1 MKVGVVIGR
10 IGGEDGVALETE
22 KWIHVLRDL
31 GHDVCVL
38 TGLLEGAIDDVSLL
52 PPLSF
57 DHPDCVE
64 EQAVAFF
71 GKPGDPEAFERDV
84 RRRAAEI
91 DEGLRRWIEAEG
103 VECLL
108 VENASALPCHLAMGL
123 GVRLAC
129 EQTAVPTV
137 THDHDFEWERGDR
150 YATPHDGIRSV
161 IDATFPLRLPTVRH
175 AVINSA
181 ARDTLA
187 RRYDLDSVVVPNVMD
202 FDAEFAVLD
211 DYNAT
216 LRADLGL
223 AEDDR
228 LLFQI
233 TRIVRRKGIETAIE
247 LVHRL
252 DDPRVKL
259 VITGTARDDDSGYFD
274 ELQALTTGRGLDG
287 QVLFAGERFDNQRA
301 TTAEGAKVYSLS
313 DAYAHADACTYFST
327 YEGFGNAFV
336 EAVLARR
343 PILVNDYEPVFGPDI
358 GSKGFDTVT
367 LRDARLTDEAVEEA
381 AAILDDPRRRRR
393 IADHN
398 FELGRR
404 HFSYDNLRRLLGP
417 LFSWAVLLV
426 GMLVVVGCKSDPSE
440 TPGDDDDATAVD
452 PLAPTITIS
461 SPADGTIGT
470 ADSVEVTGTVT
481 GAYDHLRIAGIE
493 TVAIG
498 EEFAVEVPID
508 PGEPFTPLL
517 AEVWGGHGWA
527 RDRRTYVRGE
537 STAATAPV
545 QDGLATRLT
554 DDGIDSIQAYV
565 GTLFT
570 ADTIAAYIRDT
581 NPLYSGEIVGTPI
594 ILDATNASVGGLFL
608 DMDARN
614 EGLVLNGTLTD
625 VTIDLELNADWAGIW
640 TGVVTADACVLET
653 TLVLSAVGGDL
664 HVTAAEP
671 VVSLV
676 GLNMDFAGIWSW
688 IEDGLES
695 LLLDMMQESLAEMI
709 STDVVGLVNDALVGL
724 QTGFT
729 LENVTLGGSF
739 ASVQHDERGVN
750 LWLDVNLAFGGAEA
764 PEYRVAVPGDSPT
777 LSGDTTPTG
786 LPYGAQVVLDDDTLN
801 ALGVGLHASGL
812 LNQTVEGE
820 LPGDI
825 GITLTAGMFMAM
837 FPSME
842 DVLDDG
848 DPLTLSTFPTVPMI
862 GRAAEGPEDVAHMY
876 IPGFIVNIAGDI
888 DGDGRADPLYEM
900 VVDGRLGVAAD
911 PEDGDLAIDADQME
925 AKLLSCSIGC
935 AADEGQELANLI
947 DVLLGLAIGV
957 MTTDL
962 MNLIE
967 GLTIVP
973 LEGGSCGPS
982 GDHAALYG
990 DLTVD

>member
-1 MKVGVVIGR
+1 MRIGVVIGR

-22 KWIHVLRDL
+22 KWIHVLQDL
-31 GHDVCVL
+31 GHEVCIL
-38 TGLLEGAIDDVSLL
+38 TGLLEGEIDHVSLL

-57 DHPDCVE
+57 DHPECVQ
-64 EQAVAFF
+64 EQAIAFF
-71 GKPGDPEAFERDV
+71 GEAADPVAFEREV
-84 RRRAAEI
+84 RRRAREI
-91 DEGLRRWIEAEG
+91 DVGIRRWIDAEG
-103 VECLL
+103 IDGLL

-129 EQTAVPTV
+129 EHTTLPTV
-137 THDHDFEWERGDR
+137 THDHDFAWERGDR
-150 YATPHDGIRSV
+150 YETPFAGIRALV
-161 IDATFPLRLPTVRH
+161 DDIFPLRLPTVRH

-187 RRYDLDSVVVPNVMD
+187 RRYDLDAVVVPNVMD

-216 LRADLGL
+216 LRTDLGL
-223 AEDDR
+223 DAGDR

-252 DDPRVKL
+252 RDPSVKL
-259 VITGTARDDDSGYFD
+259 VVTGTARDDDSSYFE
-274 ELQALTTGRGLDG
+274 ELVQRTADLGLDD
-287 QVLFAGERFDNQRA
+287 QVIFAGERFDNQRA
-301 TTAEGAKVYSLS
+301 TTAAGDKVYSLS

-367 LRDARLTDEAVEEA
+367 IRHSELTDEAVEEA
-381 AAILDDPRRRRR
+381 REILDDPRRRSR
-393 IADHN
+393 IAAHN

-404 HFSYDNLRRLLGP
+404 HFSYNNLRRLLGP
-417 LFSWAVLLV
+417 LFSWALVLLGLLTV
-426 GMLVVVGCKSDPSE
+426 LGCKPDPTE
-440 TPGDDDDATAVD
+440 TPGDDDDATFNL
-452 PLAPTITIS
+452 LAPTITID

-470 ADSVEVTGTVT
+470 ASSVEVTGSVT
-481 GAYDHLRIAGIE
+481 GNYDHLRIAGTE
-493 TVAIG
+493 TLAFD
-498 EEFAVEVPID
+498 EQFSVEVPID
-508 PGEPFTPLL
+508 PDEPFTPIL
-517 AEVWGGHGWA
+517 AEVWGDQGWA
-527 RDRRTYVRGE
+527 RDRHTYVRGDR
-537 STAATAPV
+537 ADATAPV
-545 QDGLATRLT
+545 QDGLAARIT
-554 DDGIDSIQAYV
+554 DDGIDSLQAYV

-570 ADTIAAYIRDT
+570 ADMIAATIRDT
-581 NPLYSGEIVGTPI
+581 NPLYTGEIVGTPI
-594 ILDATNASVGGLFL
+594 VLDATNASVGALFL

-614 EGLVLNGTLTD
+614 EGIVLNGTLTD
-625 VTIDLELNADWAGIW
+625 VSIDLELNADWAGIW
-640 TGVVTADACVLET
+640 TGVVTADACVLES
-653 TLVLSAVGGDL
+653 TLVLSAIGGDL
-664 HVTAAEP
+664 HVAAEEP

-676 GLNMDFAGIWSW
+676 GLDMDFAGIWSW

-695 LLLDMMQESLAEMI
+695 LLLDMLQENLAEMI
-709 STDVVGLVNDALVGL
+709 STDVVGAVNDALVGL

-729 LENVTLGGSF
+729 LETVTLGGSF
-739 ASVQHDERGVN
+739 DRVQHDEHGVN
-750 LWLDVNLAFGGAEA
+750 LWLDVELALGGADA
-764 PEYRVAVPGDSPT
+764 PAHRVAVSGDSPT

-786 LPYGAQVVLDDDTLN
+786 LPYGAQVVLDDDALN

-848 DPLTLSTFPTVPMI
+848 DPLTLTTVPTVPMI
-862 GRAAEGPEDVAHMY
+862 GRAAEGPEDVAHLY
-876 IPGFIVNIAGDI
+876 IPGFLVNIAGDI
-888 DGDGRADPLYEM
+888 DGDGRTDPLYEI
-900 VVDGRLGVAAD
+900 VVDGRLTLAAD

-925 AKLLSCSIGC
+925 ARLLSCSIDC
-935 AADEGQELANLI
+935 AADEGQDLADLI

-990 DLTVD
+990 TMVVD